1 MAKPKNN
8 AIESVRKLLT
18 DNKKALEVLDVLENK
33 NRQYQNTKRHTHIMY
48 LIAATTL
55 LISLYFAH
63 RMYKSNCE
71 MGIWLSI
78 IVATI
83 GTACIAGIPNTI
95 LDIDTIRMMESIE
108 FDFINNLLSGYAT
121 YEIFPLIKAGNHYYI
136 DLPDGIREVSM
147 ENVLCDE
154 NTQMIGREY
163 RYKKLRWN
171 SHGFFLQETMDVK
184 ICSDEESRRQERR

>member
-83 GTACIAGIPNTI
+83 GTACIAVIPNTI

-121 YEIFPLIKAGNHYYI
+121 YENFPLIKAGNHYYI
-136 DLPDGIREVSM
+136 DFPDGMRKVSM
-147 ENVLCDE
+147 RNVPYNED
-154 NTQMIGREY
+154 TRMIGRKY
-163 RYKKLRWN
+163 HYKELRWN
-171 SHGFFLQETMDVK
+171 SDGFYLRETIDVK
-184 ICSDEESRRQERR
+184 VCSNE

>member
-83 GTACIAGIPNTI
+83 GTACIAVIPNTI

-121 YEIFPLIKAGNHYYI
+121 YENFPLIKAGNHYYI
-136 DLPDGIREVSM
+136 DFPDGMKVVST
-147 ENVLCDE
+147 ENVLYDE
-154 NTQMIGREY
+154 YIKMFGRRY
-163 RYKKLRWN
+163 RYKKLCWD
-171 SHGFFLQETMDVK
+171 SHGFYLRETIDVK
-184 ICSDEESRRQERR
+184 VCSNE